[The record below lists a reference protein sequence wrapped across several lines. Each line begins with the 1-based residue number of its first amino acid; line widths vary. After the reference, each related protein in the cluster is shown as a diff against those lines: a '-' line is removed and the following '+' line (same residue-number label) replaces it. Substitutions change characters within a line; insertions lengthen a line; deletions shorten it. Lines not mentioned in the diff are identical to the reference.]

1 VVYSDF
7 IQKIIA
13 FKQKQNGSM
22 PDVLLAERFI
32 LSLFKTLFYGIQ
44 DADNQESALGME
56 LENLEGNLTAL
67 CQAIYNNSAVSLE
80 KSKEFFEYLPILFDA
95 CLLDAMAIFN
105 TDPAAKM
112 LEEVLVSY
120 PGFFS
125 IYVHRVAFQLHLQQ
139 VPILPR
145 MFSEI
150 AHSKTGIDI
159 HPAAKIG
166 NFLAIDHGTGIVIG
180 ETTVIGNEV
189 KLYQGVTL
197 GALSVQK
204 DLASEK
210 RHPTIEDRVV
220 IYGGVTILGG
230 DTTIGHDSIIGG
242 NVWITQSVAPF
253 SIVMQQ
259 QENLIMDKKSFSE
272 PLNFII

>member
-1 VVYSDF
+1 
-7 IQKIIA
+7 
-13 FKQKQNGSM
+13 M